1 MKVERITAIPLDKD
15 TAKKYSAAIAKEQFG
30 QTAKKSNISAAV
42 RSGVLS
48 ELNSRTE
55 RKS

>member
-30 QTAKKSNISAAV
+30 QTVKKSNISEAV

-48 ELNSRTE
+48 ESDSRTE